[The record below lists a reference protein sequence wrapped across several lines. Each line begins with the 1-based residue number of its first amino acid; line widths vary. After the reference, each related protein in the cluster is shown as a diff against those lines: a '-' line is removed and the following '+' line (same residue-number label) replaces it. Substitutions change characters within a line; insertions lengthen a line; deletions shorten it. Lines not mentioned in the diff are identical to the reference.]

1 MLKHLSANVGD
12 TGSNPGPFR
21 EIPHT
26 TGELSPCATTIE
38 PVLQSPGAAVAEAR
52 TPRVCFPQE
61 KPPQ

>member
-38 PVLQSPGAAVAEAR
+38 PVLQSPGAAVAELGGASSVT
-52 TPRVCFPQE
+52 TPVPE
-61 KPPQ
+61 